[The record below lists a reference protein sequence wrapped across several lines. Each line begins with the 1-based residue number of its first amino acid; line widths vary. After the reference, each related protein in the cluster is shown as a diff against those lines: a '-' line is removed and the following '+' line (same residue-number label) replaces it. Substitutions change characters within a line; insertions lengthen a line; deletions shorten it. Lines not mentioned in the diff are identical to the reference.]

1 MRHGSCVLISDPAIR
16 STPFSLVLQ
25 LFLRHPWL
33 RRLSAALVGL
43 LLGVALV
50 AAWGWW
56 NTRSLRALA
65 DDLRQAYESH
75 DAVAMEQLFCWDGV
89 DAATRGRI
97 RFVILQ
103 EHELPVASVTAR
115 PLDAFERRTG
125 PGLRPNLAPDGA
137 IEVTFATADRLS
149 AAYLAGRD
157 GFRHKLVVMLPA
169 N

>member
-1 MRHGSCVLISDPAIR
+1 M
-16 STPFSLVLQ
+16 LQ

-43 LLGVALV
+43 LLGFALV

-56 NTRSLRALA
+56 NARSLRALA
-65 DDLRQAYESH
+65 DDLRQAYASQ
-75 DAVAMEQLFCWDGV
+75 DAVAMERLFCWDGV

-103 EHELPVASVTAR
+103 EHELPVATVTVR
-115 PLDAFERRTG
+115 PLNAFDRQAG
-125 PGLRPNLAPDGA
+125 PGLRPNLSPAGT
-137 IEVTFATADRLS
+137 IEVTFATTDRLS

-157 GFRHKLVVMLPA
+157 GFRHKLIVMLPA

>member
-1 MRHGSCVLISDPAIR
+1 M
-16 STPFSLVLQ
+16 LQ

-33 RRLSAALVGL
+33 RRLTAALVGL
-43 LLGVALV
+43 SLGFALV

-56 NTRSLRALA
+56 NARGLRVLA
-65 DDLRQAYESH
+65 EDLRRAYETH
-75 DAVAMEQLFCWDGV
+75 DAAAMEQLFCWDGV

-103 EHELPVASVTAR
+103 EYELPVASVTVR
-115 PLDAFERRTG
+115 PLTAFDRQVS
-125 PGLRPNLAPDGA
+125 PGLRPNLTPAGSV
-137 IEVTFATADRLS
+137 EVVYATADRLS
-149 AAYLAGRD
+149 ASYLAGRD

>member
-1 MRHGSCVLISDPAIR
+1 
-16 STPFSLVLQ
+16 VLQ

-50 AAWGWW
+50 VAWGGW
-56 NTRSLRALA
+56 NAHSLRALA
-65 DDLRQAYESH
+65 DDLRQAYETH
-75 DAVAMEQLFCWDGV
+75 DVVAMEQLFCWDGV

-103 EHELPVASVTAR
+103 EHDLPVESVTVR
-115 PLDAFERRTG
+115 PLTAFDRQPG
-125 PGLRPNLAPDGA
+125 PGLRPNLTPSGT
-137 IEVTFATADRLS
+137 IEVTFATTDRLS

-157 GFRHKLVVMLPA
+157 GFRHKLIIMLPA

>member
-1 MRHGSCVLISDPAIR
+1 MLR
-16 STPFSLVLQ
+16 

-33 RRLSAALVGL
+33 RRLGAALVGL
-43 LLGVALV
+43 LLGVAAV

-56 NTRSLRALA
+56 NARGLEVLA
-65 DDLRQAYESH
+65 AEVRQAYELH
-75 DAVAMEQLFCWDGV
+75 DAVAMEKLFCWDGV

-103 EHELPVASVTAR
+103 EHELPVASVTVR
-115 PLDAFERRTG
+115 PLTAFDRQPG
-125 PGLRPNLAPDGA
+125 AGLRPNLSPAGT
-137 IEVTFATADRLS
+137 IEVVFATADRLS

-157 GFRHKLVVMLPA
+157 GFRHKLIVMLPA

>member
-1 MRHGSCVLISDPAIR
+1 
-16 STPFSLVLQ
+16 VLQ

-50 AAWGWW
+50 AVWGWW
-56 NTRSLRALA
+56 NARSLRALA
-65 DDLRQAYESH
+65 DDLRQAYETH
-75 DAVAMEQLFCWDGV
+75 DAIAMEQLFCWDGV

-103 EHELPVASVTAR
+103 EYELPVASVTVR
-115 PLDAFERRTG
+115 PLTAFDRQPG
-125 PGLRPNLAPDGA
+125 PGLRPNLTPAGT
-137 IEVTFATADRLS
+137 IEVTFATTDRLS

-157 GFRHKLVVMLPA
+157 GFRHRLIVMLPA

>member
-1 MRHGSCVLISDPAIR
+1 M
-16 STPFSLVLQ
+16 LQ

-43 LLGVALV
+43 SLGFALV

-56 NTRSLRALA
+56 NARGLRVLA
-65 DDLRQAYESH
+65 EDLRRAYETH
-75 DAVAMEQLFCWDGV
+75 DAAAMEQLFCWDGV

-103 EHELPVASVTAR
+103 EYELPVASVTVR
-115 PLDAFERRTG
+115 PLTAFDRQVS
-125 PGLRPNLAPDGA
+125 PGLRPNLTPAGSV
-137 IEVTFATADRLS
+137 EVVYATADRLS
-149 AAYLAGRD
+149 ASYLAGRD

>member
-1 MRHGSCVLISDPAIR
+1 M
-16 STPFSLVLQ
+16 LQ

-43 LLGVALV
+43 SLGFALV

-56 NTRSLRALA
+56 NARGLRVLA
-65 DDLRQAYESH
+65 DDLRRAYETH
-75 DAVAMEQLFCWDGV
+75 DAAAMEQLFCWDGV

-103 EHELPVASVTAR
+103 EYELPVASVTVR
-115 PLDAFERRTG
+115 PLTAFDRQVS
-125 PGLRPNLAPDGA
+125 PGLRPNLTPAGSV
-137 IEVTFATADRLS
+137 EVVYATADRLS
-149 AAYLAGRD
+149 ASYLAGRD

>member
-1 MRHGSCVLISDPAIR
+1 
-16 STPFSLVLQ
+16 VLQ

-33 RRLSAALVGL
+33 RRLSAALFGL
-43 LLGVALV
+43 LLGVAMV

-56 NTRSLRALA
+56 NARGLRVLA
-65 DDLRQAYESH
+65 ADLRQAYEAH

-103 EHELPVASVTAR
+103 EHELPVASVAVR
-115 PLDAFERRTG
+115 PLTAFDRQAG
-125 PGLRPNLAPDGA
+125 LGLRPNLTPTGT
-137 IEVTFATADRLS
+137 IEVTFATTDRLS

-157 GFRHKLVVMLPA
+157 GWFRHKLVVMLPA

>member
-1 MRHGSCVLISDPAIR
+1 M
-16 STPFSLVLQ
+16 LQ

-33 RRLSAALVGL
+33 RRLSAAAVGL
-43 LLGVALV
+43 LLGFALV
-50 AAWGWW
+50 AGWGWW
-56 NTRSLRALA
+56 NARSLRALA

-103 EHELPVASVTAR
+103 EHELPVASVAAR
-115 PLDAFERRTG
+115 PLNAFDRQAA
-125 PGLRPNLAPDGA
+125 PGLRPNLTPTGT
-137 IEVTFATADRLS
+137 IEVTFATTDRLS
-149 AAYLAGRD
+149 AAYLAGRA
-157 GFRHKLVVMLPA
+157 GFRHKLIVMLPA

>member
-1 MRHGSCVLISDPAIR
+1 
-16 STPFSLVLQ
+16 VLQ

-33 RRLSAALVGL
+33 RRLLAALVGL
-43 LLGVALV
+43 SLGFALV

-56 NTRSLRALA
+56 NARGLRVLA
-65 DDLRQAYESH
+65 DDLRRAYETH
-75 DAVAMEQLFCWDGV
+75 DAAAMEQLFCWDGV

-103 EHELPVASVTAR
+103 EYELPVASVTVR
-115 PLDAFERRTG
+115 PLTAFDRQVS
-125 PGLRPNLAPDGA
+125 PGLRPNLTPAGSV
-137 IEVTFATADRLS
+137 EVVYATADRLS
-149 AAYLAGRD
+149 ASYLAGRD

>member
-1 MRHGSCVLISDPAIR
+1 
-16 STPFSLVLQ
+16 VLQ

-43 LLGVALV
+43 SLGFALV

-56 NTRSLRALA
+56 NARGLRVLA
-65 DDLRQAYESH
+65 EDLRRAYETH
-75 DAVAMEQLFCWDGV
+75 DAAAMEQLFCWDGV

-103 EHELPVASVTAR
+103 EYELPVASVTVR
-115 PLDAFERRTG
+115 PLTAFDRQVS
-125 PGLRPNLAPDGA
+125 PGLRPNLTPAGSV
-137 IEVTFATADRLS
+137 EVVYATADRLS
-149 AAYLAGRD
+149 ASYLAGRD

>member
-33 RRLSAALVGL
+33 RRLSAALAGL

-50 AAWGWW
+50 AAWSGW
-56 NTRSLRALA
+56 NARSLRALA
-65 DDLRQAYESH
+65 DDLRQAYEAH
-75 DAVAMEQLFCWDGV
+75 DALAIEQLFCWDGV

-103 EHELPVASVTAR
+103 EHELPVSSVSVR
-115 PLDAFERRTG
+115 PLSLIDRQPG
-125 PGLRPNLAPDGA
+125 PGLRPNLTPAGT
-137 IEVTFATADRLS
+137 IEVTFATTDRLS

-157 GFRHKLVVMLPA
+157 GFRHRLIVMLPA

>member
-1 MRHGSCVLISDPAIR
+1 
-16 STPFSLVLQ
+16 VLQ

-33 RRLSAALVGL
+33 RRLSAALAGL

-50 AAWGWW
+50 AAWSRW
-56 NTRSLRALA
+56 NARSLRALA
-65 DDLRQAYESH
+65 DDLRQAYEAH
-75 DAVAMEQLFCWDGV
+75 DALAIEQLFCWDGV

-103 EHELPVASVTAR
+103 EHELPVSSVAVR
-115 PLDAFERRTG
+115 PLSLIDRQPG
-125 PGLRPNLAPDGA
+125 PGLRPNLTPSGT
-137 IEVTFATADRLS
+137 IEVTFATTDQLS

-157 GFRHKLVVMLPA
+157 GFRHRLIVMLPT

>member
-1 MRHGSCVLISDPAIR
+1 M
-16 STPFSLVLQ
+16 LQ
-25 LFLRHPWL
+25 LLLRHSWL

-56 NTRSLRALA
+56 NARSLAALA
-65 DDLRQAYESH
+65 ADLRRAYETH
-75 DAVAMEQLFCWDGV
+75 DAKAMEDLFCWDGV
-89 DAATRGRI
+89 DAATRARI

-103 EHELPVASVTAR
+103 EYELPVASVVVR
-115 PLDAFERRTG
+115 PLTSLDRQAS
-125 PGLRPNLAPDGA
+125 PGLRPNLPPAA
-137 IEVTFATADRLS
+137 TVEVAYATTDRLS

-157 GFRHKLVVMLPA
+157 GLRHKLIVMLPA

>member
-1 MRHGSCVLISDPAIR
+1 M
-16 STPFSLVLQ
+16 LQ

-56 NTRSLRALA
+56 NARSLRVLA
-65 DDLRQAYESH
+65 DDLRRAYEAH
-75 DAVAMEQLFCWDGV
+75 DATAMETLFCWDGV
-89 DAATRGRI
+89 DASTRGRI

-103 EHELPVASVTAR
+103 EYELPIASVVVR
-115 PLDAFERRTG
+115 PLSTLDRQAG
-125 PGLRPNLAPDGA
+125 PGLRPNLVPDA
-137 IEVTFATADRLS
+137 KIEVTYDTTDRLS
-149 AAYLAGRD
+149 AAFLAGRD
-157 GFRHKLVVMLPA
+157 GWFRHRLVVMLPA